1 MISFGHH
8 SWVQKVSV
16 RNPISLFMSEEP
28 WASGIMM
35 EKLDLS
41 IELHSEEHPKITAI
55 TQNQWELSKGGDR
68 MICRS
73 LERKATGLYQ

>member
-1 MISFGHH
+1 
-8 SWVQKVSV
+8 
-16 RNPISLFMSEEP
+16 MSEEP

-55 TQNQWELSKGGDR
+55 TQNRWEMSRSGDR

-73 LERKATGLYQ
+73 LERSVPMMHKMGGYVYVKKTD